1 MAHRNAKQTRLA
13 HSAICVRRVRTSD
26 VSAII
31 ALDARITKLAKPEYW
46 MDVFRRYGRPRQ
58 RRSFFLVA
66 ESGAEA
72 SRSVVGFIVGEVR
85 AWEFGS
91 APCGWIFALSVQPE
105 NRLSG
110 AGSALFAAITAEF
123 RKAGVGKVRT
133 MVARDSRLPLVFFR
147 SEGMTAGPYLQL
159 EKDID

>member
-1 MAHRNAKQTRLA
+1 M
-13 HSAICVRRVRTSD
+13 HSAVCVRRVRASD
-26 VSAII
+26 VPAVI
-31 ALDARITKLAKPEYW
+31 ALDARITKLAKPGYW

-58 RRSFFLVA
+58 RQSFFLVA
-66 ESGAEA
+66 EHGVETGSP
-72 SRSVVGFIVGEVR
+72 VVGFIVGEIR

-91 APCGWIFALSVQPE
+91 TPCGWIFALSVQPE
-105 NRLSG
+105 RRLSG